1 MKLDSLVP
9 ITDGKTVIELPLE
22 NFLRIFFFHMQPLII
37 EYQQE
42 TGKSDV
48 VGLVDWL
55 KEKLH
60 MKGGSLLV

>member
-1 MKLDSLVP
+1 MKLEDKIPL
-9 ITDGKTVIELPLE
+9 TDGEKVIELPLE

-48 VGLVDWL
+48 AGLVDWL